1 MKEPG
6 NAGALQTI
14 RSHLLQAATK
24 GDTAALEGHMAVY
37 MAILKA
43 AGHGDVVDMCGNL
56 AVQIAIARAQ
66 KEQCAVKG
74 RG

>member
-37 MAILKA
+37 MAVLKA
-43 AGHGDVVDMCGNL
+43 ADQGDTVGMLGHL
-56 AVQIAIARAQ
+56 AVYMAVAKTT
-66 KEQCAVKG
+66 KEQAAKG
-74 RG
+74 WE